1 MRIKVT
7 TCLLFFIVTCAENTG
22 QFQVFGGLC
31 LFSMCERESE
41 PTIYEDLNTGTSF
54 KTNKKQQQKN
64 KCSQGQKASYGKLE
78 LFKSFSQNH
87 MCLICLFGCGG
98 MVEGRCQRMLI
109 FQSLSYAC
117 LQILQILENNPERQ
131 ILPYIRGQGE
141 PNSK

>member
-1 MRIKVT
+1 
-7 TCLLFFIVTCAENTG
+7 
-22 QFQVFGGLC
+22 
-31 LFSMCERESE
+31 
-41 PTIYEDLNTGTSF
+41 
-54 KTNKKQQQKN
+54 
-64 KCSQGQKASYGKLE
+64 
-78 LFKSFSQNH
+78 

-141 PNSK
+141 PNSLSKELQVIQQITQRHKMNHMLAPKSWA